1 MYKEHDKEN
10 MYGSIWNFPDNLKDA
25 LTIGENISLKN
36 KYYNIQNIV
45 IAGMG
50 GSAIGGDIVAILEE
64 QNIKIPYLVC
74 RDYNVPKWVNSNSLV
89 ICSSY
94 SGNTEETISAF
105 HKSKDRGASICGIT
119 TGGKLLKLLEN
130 HKKDY
135 VKIPKGLQP
144 RAAVAFSFIPIIK
157 LIEKIGLVNS
167 NLKFWFEETVNTL
180 NNNRVYYGS
189 EGNKNPVYL
198 LANKLYKKI
207 PIIYSDSST
216 MRVNAVRL
224 KGQLNENGKML
235 AYFNELPEL
244 NHNEIVGWQNNQEI
258 FEHLC
263 VLWLE
268 DESDTSRT
276 KIRKKITESILNE
289 TNISQYSIKVEGDS
303 FQERF
308 LNMVHFGD
316 WLSYWCAILHKT
328 DPSPVKKIVRLKNEL
343 NERID

>member
-1 MYKEHDKEN
+1 

-198 LANKLYKKI
+198 LANKLYKKR

>member
-1 MYKEHDKEN
+1 MYKDHDKEN

>member
-1 MYKEHDKEN
+1 
-10 MYGSIWNFPDNLKDA
+10 
-25 LTIGENISLKN
+25 
-36 KYYNIQNIV
+36 
-45 IAGMG
+45 
-50 GSAIGGDIVAILEE
+50 
-64 QNIKIPYLVC
+64 
-74 RDYNVPKWVNSNSLV
+74 
-89 ICSSY
+89 
-94 SGNTEETISAF
+94 
-105 HKSKDRGASICGIT
+105 
-119 TGGKLLKLLEN
+119 
-130 HKKDY
+130 
-135 VKIPKGLQP
+135 
-144 RAAVAFSFIPIIK
+144 
-157 LIEKIGLVNS
+157 
-167 NLKFWFEETVNTL
+167 
-180 NNNRVYYGS
+180 
-189 EGNKNPVYL
+189 
-198 LANKLYKKI
+198 
-207 PIIYSDSST
+207 

>member
-1 MYKEHDKEN
+1 MYKDHDKEN

-119 TGGKLLKLLEN
+119 TGGKLLKLLEK

>member
-1 MYKEHDKEN
+1 VYKDHDKEN

-74 RDYNVPKWVNSNSLV
+74 RDYNVPEWVSSNSLV

-135 VKIPKGLQP
+135 IKIPKGLQP
-144 RAAVAFSFIPIIK
+144 RAAVAYSFIPIIK
-157 LIEKIGLVNS
+157 LLEKIGLLNS

-180 NNNRVYYGS
+180 NNNRSNYGF

-216 MRVNAVRL
+216 MRVNAIRL

-235 AYFNELPEL
+235 AYFNDLPEL
-244 NHNEIVGWQNNQEI
+244 NHNEIVGWQNNPEI

-276 KIRKKITESILNE
+276 KIRKKITESILNQ
-289 TNISQYSIKVEGDS
+289 ISIPQYNIKVEGDS

-316 WLSYWCAILHKT
+316 WLSFWCAILHKT
-328 DPSPVKKIVRLKNEL
+328 DPSPVEKIVRLKSEL

>member
-1 MYKEHDKEN
+1 MYKDHDKEN

-235 AYFNELPEL
+235 AYSNELPEL

>member
-36 KYYNIQNIV
+36 KDYNLQNIV

>member
-157 LIEKIGLVNS
+157 LIEKIGLFNS